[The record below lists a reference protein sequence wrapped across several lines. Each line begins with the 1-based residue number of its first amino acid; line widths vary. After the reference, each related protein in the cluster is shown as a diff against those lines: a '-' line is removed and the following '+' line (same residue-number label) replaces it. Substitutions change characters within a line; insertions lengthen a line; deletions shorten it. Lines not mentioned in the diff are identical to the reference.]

1 MDTNIPDIIF
11 IFVLAVFVGFEVISK
26 VPSMLHTPLMSGTNA
41 IHGIIFFGGILV
53 LADAATPLTRR
64 PGICRGGFR
73 FRQCLRRFH
82 GHGPDAANVQEKEK
96 MSSTIA
102 YIIIGVSVL
111 FIIGIKLLASPKTAR
126 IGNLIAAAGMLI
138 ALLSLHKPA
147 GEYVWSQGWTFNY
160 TLIAIGTVIGLI
172 IGAIGAYSVKMT
184 AMPQMVALFN
194 GLGGGAAALV
204 ASLEFMRGAHSFEG
218 ITAFIAGAMLFATL
232 IGSLSFSGSI
242 IAYLKLEGKFEK
254 PHTFPGQNFL
264 NGLILLVILG
274 LCGWLTFNASGGNAV
289 TAFIVMFSLA
299 LFFGI
304 AMVLPIGGADMPVVI
319 SLLNSFTGLAVAA
332 DGFAINNLAM
342 VVAGTLVGSSGTLL
356 TLLMCKAMNRPVTN
370 VLFGAF
376 GSSGGAAAAAGGV
389 AGTVKAIQADEVAL
403 LLTYAQ
409 RVVIVP
415 GYGMAVAQAQHQVR
429 ELSDELGNRGVEVQF
444 AIHPVAGRMPGHMNV
459 LLAEANVPY
468 DQLIEMEQINPSMD
482 RVDVC
487 LVIGAND
494 VVNPAAR
501 EEKTSPIYGMP
512 IIEADRCKMT
522 IVMKRSMA
530 AGFAGIENHLFYKDN
545 TRMLF
550 GDAKASLNALV
561 AAVKAS

>member
-1 MDTNIPDIIF
+1 
-11 IFVLAVFVGFEVISK
+11 
-26 VPSMLHTPLMSGTNA
+26 
-41 IHGIIFFGGILV
+41 
-53 LADAATPLTRR
+53 
-64 PGICRGGFR
+64 
-73 FRQCLRRFH
+73 
-82 GHGPDAANVQEKEK
+82 

-102 YIIIGVSVL
+102 LILIGVAVL
-111 FIIGIKLLASPKTAR
+111 FILGIKFLSSPKTAR
-126 IGNLIAAAGMLI
+126 VGNLVAAAGMLVGLI
-138 ALLSLHKPA
+138 ILCKPTGENIWLH
-147 GEYVWSQGWTFNY
+147 GSNY
-160 TLIAIGTVIGLI
+160 LLIAIGILVGLVIGAL
-172 IGAIGAYSVKMT
+172 GAYSVKMT
-184 AMPQMVALFN
+184 AMPQMVAAFN

-204 ASLEFMRGAHSFEG
+204 AGLEFLRHAQNLEDVALAV
-218 ITAFIAGAMLFATL
+218 TVPMLFATL
-232 IGSLSFSGSI
+232 IGSLSLSGSA

-264 NGLILLVILG
+264 NGLILIIILG
-274 LCGWLTFNASGGNAV
+274 LGGWLTFNATGGHAV
-289 TAFIVMFSLA
+289 HAFVAMFLLA
-299 LFFGI
+299 LFFGV
-304 AMVLPIGGADMPVVI
+304 AMVMPIGGADMPVVI

-332 DGFAINNLAM
+332 DGFAINNTAM
-342 VVAGTLVGSSGTLL
+342 IVAGTLVGSSGTLL

-376 GSSGGAAAAAGGV
+376 GSAGGSKAAAGGV

-403 LLTYAQ
+403 LLAYAQ
-409 RVVIVP
+409 RVVVVP

-429 ELSDELGNRGVEVQF
+429 ELTDDLGKRGVEVQF

-468 DQLIEMEQINPSMD
+468 DQLCEMEAINPTMD

-512 IIEADRCKMT
+512 IIEADHAKMV

-550 GDAKASLNALV
+550 GDAKASLQALITQLK
-561 AAVKAS
+561 AV

>member
-1 MDTNIPDIIF
+1 
-11 IFVLAVFVGFEVISK
+11 
-26 VPSMLHTPLMSGTNA
+26 
-41 IHGIIFFGGILV
+41 
-53 LADAATPLTRR
+53 
-64 PGICRGGFR
+64 
-73 FRQCLRRFH
+73 
-82 GHGPDAANVQEKEK
+82 

-102 YIIIGVSVL
+102 LIIIGVSVL
-111 FIIGIKLLASPKTAR
+111 FIIGIKFLSSPKTAR
-126 IGNLIAAAGMLI
+126 QGNLIAAAGMLI
-138 ALLSLHKPA
+138 ALVALHKP
-147 GEYVWSQGWTFNY
+147 GGDYVWSQGWTFNY
-160 TLIAIGTVIGLI
+160 TLIVIGTLIGLV

-184 AMPQMVALFN
+184 AMPQMVAMFN
-194 GLGGGAAALV
+194 GAGGGAAALV
-204 ASLEFMRGAHSFEG
+204 ASLEFMRGGHSAAG
-218 ITAFIAGAMLFATL
+218 MTAFIAGSMLFATL

-242 IAYLKLEGKFEK
+242 IAYLKLEGKCEK
-254 PHTFPGQNFL
+254 PMTFPGQNIL

-274 LCGWLTFNASGGNAV
+274 LCALLTAAPAGGNAT

-299 LFFGI
+299 LFFGV
-304 AMVLPIGGADMPVVI
+304 AMVMPIGGADMPVVI

-376 GSSGGAAAAAGGV
+376 GSSTAGKAGAGDLAGK
-389 AGTVKAIQADEVAL
+389 TVKPIQPDEVAL
-403 LLTYAQ
+403 LLAYAQ
-409 RVVIVP
+409 EVVIVP
-415 GYGMAVAQAQHQVR
+415 GYGMAVAQAQHSVR
-429 ELSDELGNRGVEVQF
+429 ELSDELGKRGVNVRF

-468 DQLIEMEQINPSMD
+468 DQLCEMEAINPSMD

-501 EEKTSPIYGMP
+501 EDKSSPIYGMP
-512 IIEADRCKMT
+512 IIDADHART
-522 IVMKRSMA
+522 VIVMKRSMA
-530 AGFAGIENHLFYKDN
+530 AGFAGIENLLFYKDN

-561 AAVKAS
+561 AQVKAA

>member
-1 MDTNIPDIIF
+1 
-11 IFVLAVFVGFEVISK
+11 
-26 VPSMLHTPLMSGTNA
+26 
-41 IHGIIFFGGILV
+41 
-53 LADAATPLTRR
+53 
-64 PGICRGGFR
+64 
-73 FRQCLRRFH
+73 
-82 GHGPDAANVQEKEK
+82 

-102 YIIIGVSVL
+102 LILIGVAVL
-111 FIIGIKLLASPKTAR
+111 FILGIKFLASPKTAR
-126 IGNLIAAAGMLI
+126 QGNLVAAAGM
-138 ALLSLHKPA
+138 A
-147 GEYVWSQGWTFNY
+147 V
-160 TLIAIGTVIGLI
+160 GLI
-172 IGAIGAYSVKMT
+172 ILCNREGANIWTHGNNYVLIVIGIVVGLVIGAFGAYSVKMT

-204 ASLEFMRGAHSFEG
+204 ASLEFLKDAQP
-218 ITAFIAGAMLFATL
+218 AAQIAGVAIPALHDPSAAITIPMLFDTL

-254 PHTFPGQNFL
+254 PMTFPGQNYL
-264 NGLILLVILG
+264 NGLIGLVILG
-274 LCGWLTFNASGGNAV
+274 LCGWLTFNATGHNAV
-289 TAFIVMFSLA
+289 VAFIVMFCLA

-304 AMVLPIGGADMPVVI
+304 AMVMPIGGADMPVVI

-332 DGFAINNLAM
+332 DGFAINNTAM
-342 VVAGTLVGSSGTLL
+342 IVAGTLVGSSGTLL

-376 GSSGGAAAAAGGV
+376 GSSGSSAAAAGGV
-389 AGTVKAIQADEVAL
+389 AGTVKPIQADEVAL
-403 LLTYAQ
+403 LLAYAQ
-409 RVVIVP
+409 RVVVVP
-415 GYGMAVAQAQHQVR
+415 GYGMAVAQAQHSVR
-429 ELSDELGNRGVEVQF
+429 ELTEELGKRGVEVQF

-501 EEKTSPIYGMP
+501 EDKSSPIYGMP
-512 IIEADRCKMT
+512 IIDADRCKTT

>member
-1 MDTNIPDIIF
+1 
-11 IFVLAVFVGFEVISK
+11 
-26 VPSMLHTPLMSGTNA
+26 
-41 IHGIIFFGGILV
+41 
-53 LADAATPLTRR
+53 
-64 PGICRGGFR
+64 
-73 FRQCLRRFH
+73 
-82 GHGPDAANVQEKEK
+82 
-96 MSSTIA
+96 MSSSIA
-102 YIIIGVSVL
+102 LTYIAAAVL
-111 FIIGIKLLASPKTAR
+111 FILGIKFLSSPKTAR
-126 IGNLIAAAGMLI
+126 YGNLLAAFGMLI
-138 ALLSLHKPA
+138 ALVATIPLLGTGEASLLKHGWNLS
-147 GEYVWSQGWTFNY
+147 Y
-160 TLIAIGTVIGLI
+160 TLMVVGIVIGLI

-184 AMPQMVALFN
+184 AMPQMVAAFN
-194 GLGGGAAALV
+194 GLGGGSAALV
-204 ASLEFMRGAHSFEG
+204 ASLEFLRRANSPEG
-218 ITAFIAGAMLFATL
+218 ITTFFAITMLFATL

-242 IAYLKLEGKFEK
+242 IAFLKLQGHLEK

-274 LCGWLTFNASGGNAV
+274 LCGFLTVESSNNHA
-289 TAFIVMFSLA
+289 TQAFVAMFVLA
-299 LFFGI
+299 LVFGV
-304 AMVLPIGGADMPVVI
+304 AMVMPIGGADMPVVI

-332 DGFAINNLAM
+332 DGFTIDNISM
-342 VVAGTLVGSSGTLL
+342 IVAGTLVGSSGTLL

-376 GSSGGAAAAAGGV
+376 GSSGGSQAAAGGV
-389 AGTVKAIQADEVAL
+389 AGTVKPIQADEAAL
-403 LLTYAQ
+403 LLSYAQ

-429 ELSDELGNRGVEVQF
+429 ELSDELGKRGVEVQF

-468 DQLIEMEQINPSMD
+468 DQLCEMEAINPTMD

-501 EEKTSPIYGMP
+501 EEKSSPIYGMP
-512 IIEADRCKMT
+512 IIEADHAKT
-522 IVMKRSMA
+522 VIVMKRSMA
-530 AGFAGIENHLFYKDN
+530 AGFAGIENLLFYKDN

>member
-1 MDTNIPDIIF
+1 
-11 IFVLAVFVGFEVISK
+11 
-26 VPSMLHTPLMSGTNA
+26 
-41 IHGIIFFGGILV
+41 
-53 LADAATPLTRR
+53 
-64 PGICRGGFR
+64 
-73 FRQCLRRFH
+73 
-82 GHGPDAANVQEKEK
+82 

-102 YIIIGVSVL
+102 LIIIGVSVL
-111 FIIGIKLLASPKTAR
+111 FILGIKFLSSPKTAR
-126 IGNLIAAAGMLI
+126 HGNLVAAAGMII
-138 ALLSLHKPA
+138 ALLILHKTN
-147 GEYVWSQGWTFNY
+147 GEYVWSQGWSFNY
-160 TLIAIGTVIGLI
+160 TLIAIGTIIGLI

-184 AMPQMVALFN
+184 AMPQMVAMFN

-204 ASLEFMRGAHSFEG
+204 ASLEFMRGSHSLEG
-218 ITAFIAGAMLFATL
+218 ISAFIAGSMLFATL

-264 NGLILLVILG
+264 NGLILLVILV
-274 LCGWLTFNASGGNAV
+274 LCGWLTIHASGDHATNF
-289 TAFIVMFSLA
+289 FILMFCLA
-299 LFFGI
+299 LFFGV

-376 GSSGGAAAAAGGV
+376 GSGGGSQAGPAGV
-389 AGTVKAIQADEVAL
+389 TGTVKPIQADEVAL

-415 GYGMAVAQAQHQVR
+415 GYGMAVAQAQHAVR
-429 ELSDELGNRGVEVQF
+429 ELSDELGKRGIEVQF

-468 DQLIEMEQINPSMD
+468 DQLIEMEQINPTMD

-501 EEKTSPIYGMP
+501 EEKSSPIYGMP
-512 IIEADRCKMT
+512 IIDADHAKT
-522 IVMKRSMA
+522 VIVMKRSMA
-530 AGFAGIENHLFYKDN
+530 AGFAGIENLLFYKDN

>member
-1 MDTNIPDIIF
+1 MN
-11 IFVLAVFVGFEVISK
+11 
-26 VPSMLHTPLMSGTNA
+26 
-41 IHGIIFFGGILV
+41 
-53 LADAATPLTRR
+53 
-64 PGICRGGFR
+64 
-73 FRQCLRRFH
+73 
-82 GHGPDAANVQEKEK
+82 
-96 MSSTIA
+96 STIA

-138 ALLSLHKPA
+138 ALVSLHKPT
-147 GEYVWSQGWTFNY
+147 GGYVWSQGWTFNY
-160 TLIAIGTVIGLI
+160 TLIAIGTVIGLA

-184 AMPQMVALFN
+184 AMPQMVAMFN

-204 ASLEFMRGAHSFEG
+204 ASLEFERVAHSNAG
-218 ITAFIAGAMLFATL
+218 ITAFGAGSMLFATL

-254 PHTFPGQNFL
+254 PMTFPGQNIL
-264 NGLILLVILG
+264 NGLILLVIFG
-274 LCGWLTFNASGGNAV
+274 LCGFLTFNASGGNAA
-289 TAFIVMFSLA
+289 TAFIVMFCLA
-299 LFFGI
+299 LFFGV
-304 AMVLPIGGADMPVVI
+304 AMVMPIGGADMPVVI

-332 DGFAINNLAM
+332 DGFAIDNLAM

-376 GSSGGAAAAAGGV
+376 GSGGGGGAAAAGV
-389 AGTVKAIQADEVAL
+389 VGTVKPIQADEVAL
-403 LLTYAQ
+403 LLAYAQ
-409 RVVIVP
+409 RVVVVP
-415 GYGMAVAQAQHQVR
+415 GYGMAVAQAQHSVR
-429 ELSDELGNRGVEVQF
+429 ELTEELGKRGVEVQF

-501 EEKTSPIYGMP
+501 EDKSSPIYGMP
-512 IIEADRCKMT
+512 IIDADHCKT
-522 IVMKRSMA
+522 CIVMKRSMA

>member
-1 MDTNIPDIIF
+1 
-11 IFVLAVFVGFEVISK
+11 
-26 VPSMLHTPLMSGTNA
+26 
-41 IHGIIFFGGILV
+41 
-53 LADAATPLTRR
+53 
-64 PGICRGGFR
+64 
-73 FRQCLRRFH
+73 
-82 GHGPDAANVQEKEK
+82 

-102 YIIIGVSVL
+102 LIIIGVSVL
-111 FIIGIKLLASPKTAR
+111 FILGIKFLSSPKTAR
-126 IGNLIAAAGMLI
+126 TGNLVAAAGMLV
-138 ALLSLHKPA
+138 ALLVLHKPN
-147 GEYVWSQGWTFNY
+147 GDYVWSQGWTFNY
-160 TLIAIGTVIGLI
+160 TLIVIGTLIGLI
-172 IGAIGAYSVKMT
+172 IGAFGAYSVKMT
-184 AMPQMVALFN
+184 AMPQMVAMFN

-204 ASLEFMRGAHSFEG
+204 ASLEFIKGAHRTEIAG
-218 ITAFIAGAMLFATL
+218 ITIPALHETSAFIAGSMLFATL
-232 IGSLSFSGSI
+232 IGSLSFSGSA

-254 PHTFPGQNFL
+254 PMTFPGQNIL

-274 LCGWLTFNASGGNAV
+274 LCGFLTFNASGGNA
-289 TAFIVMFSLA
+289 TAAFVVMFCLA
-299 LFFGI
+299 LFFGV
-304 AMVLPIGGADMPVVI
+304 AMVMPIGGADMPVVI

-376 GSSGGAAAAAGGV
+376 GSSGGGAAAAGGV
-389 AGTVKAIQADEVAL
+389 AGTVKPIQADEVAL
-403 LLTYAQ
+403 LLAYAQ

-415 GYGMAVAQAQHQVR
+415 GYGMAVAQAQHSVR
-429 ELSDELGNRGVEVQF
+429 ELTEELGKRGVEVQF

-501 EEKTSPIYGMP
+501 EDKSSPIYGMP
-512 IIEADRCKMT
+512 IIEADRCKTT

-561 AAVKAS
+561 AQVKAS

>member
-1 MDTNIPDIIF
+1 
-11 IFVLAVFVGFEVISK
+11 
-26 VPSMLHTPLMSGTNA
+26 
-41 IHGIIFFGGILV
+41 
-53 LADAATPLTRR
+53 
-64 PGICRGGFR
+64 
-73 FRQCLRRFH
+73 
-82 GHGPDAANVQEKEK
+82 

-102 YIIIGVSVL
+102 LIFIGVAVL
-111 FIIGIKLLASPKTAR
+111 FIIGIKFLGSPKTAR
-126 IGNLIAAAGMLI
+126 TGNLVAAAGMLVGLL
-138 ALLSLHKPA
+138 ALHDGFGRS
-147 GEYVWSQGWTFNY
+147 VWAHTLPFNY
-160 TLIAIGTVIGLI
+160 LLIVVGILIGLVIG
-172 IGAIGAYSVKMT
+172 AVGAYSVKMT

-204 ASLEFMRGAHSFEG
+204 GSQEFLRGARG
-218 ITAFIAGAMLFATL
+218 LDVITAFIAGAMLFATL
-232 IGSLSFSGSI
+232 IGSLSFAGSI
-242 IAYLKLEGKFEK
+242 IAYLKLQGKFDK
-254 PHTFPGQNFL
+254 PVTFPGQNVL
-264 NGLILLVILG
+264 NGLVLLVILG
-274 LCGWLTFNASGGNAV
+274 LCGWLTFHVAGGNAV
-289 TAFIVMFSLA
+289 TAFVVMFLLA
-299 LFFGI
+299 LFFGV
-304 AMVLPIGGADMPVVI
+304 AMVMPIGGADMPVVI

-376 GSSGGAAAAAGGV
+376 GSSGGSKAAAGGV
-389 AGTVKAIQADEVAL
+389 AGSVKPIQADEAAL
-403 LLTYAQ
+403 LLSYAQ
-409 RVVIVP
+409 RVVVVP

-429 ELSDELGNRGVEVQF
+429 ELSEELGKRGVEVQF

-468 DQLIEMEQINPSMD
+468 DQLIEMEQINPTMD

-501 EEKTSPIYGMP
+501 EEKSSPIYGMP
-512 IIEADRCKMT
+512 IIEADRCKTT
-522 IVMKRSMA
+522 IVLKRSMA

-561 AAVKAS
+561 AAVKAG

>member
-1 MDTNIPDIIF
+1 
-11 IFVLAVFVGFEVISK
+11 
-26 VPSMLHTPLMSGTNA
+26 MSPA
-41 IHGIIFFGGILV
+41 
-53 LADAATPLTRR
+53 
-64 PGICRGGFR
+64 
-73 FRQCLRRFH
+73 
-82 GHGPDAANVQEKEK
+82 
-96 MSSTIA
+96 IA
-102 YIIIGVSVL
+102 YIIIAVSVL

-126 IGNLIAAAGMLI
+126 LGNLVAAAGMFI
-138 ALLSLHKPA
+138 AFLSLHKPT
-147 GEYVWSQGWTFNY
+147 GEHIWSQGWTFNY

-204 ASLEFMRGAHSFEG
+204 ASLEFQHDTHRSEG
-218 ITAFIAGAMLFATL
+218 LTAFIAGSMLFATL

-254 PHTFPGQNFL
+254 PMTFPGQNIL

-274 LCGWLTFNASGGNAV
+274 LCGWLTFNASGGNA
-289 TAFIVMFSLA
+289 TMAFIVMFCLA

-304 AMVLPIGGADMPVVI
+304 AMVMPIGGADMPVVI

-332 DGFAINNLAM
+332 DGFAIHNLAM

-376 GSSGGAAAAAGGV
+376 GSSGGTAAAAGGV
-389 AGTVKAIQADEVAL
+389 AGTVKPIQADEVAL
-403 LLTYAQ
+403 LLAYAQ
-409 RVVIVP
+409 RVVVVP
-415 GYGMAVAQAQHQVR
+415 GYGMAVAQAQHSVR
-429 ELSDELGNRGVEVQF
+429 ELTDELGKRGVEVQF

-468 DQLIEMEQINPSMD
+468 DQLIEMEAINPSMD

-501 EEKTSPIYGMP
+501 EDKSSPIYGMP
-512 IIEADRCKMT
+512 IIEADRCKT
-522 IVMKRSMA
+522 VIVMKRSMA

-550 GDAKASLNALV
+550 GDAKTSLNALV

>member
-1 MDTNIPDIIF
+1 
-11 IFVLAVFVGFEVISK
+11 
-26 VPSMLHTPLMSGTNA
+26 
-41 IHGIIFFGGILV
+41 
-53 LADAATPLTRR
+53 
-64 PGICRGGFR
+64 
-73 FRQCLRRFH
+73 
-82 GHGPDAANVQEKEK
+82 
-96 MSSTIA
+96 MSSSIA
-102 YIIIGVSVL
+102 LTYIAAAVL
-111 FIIGIKLLASPKTAR
+111 FILGIKFLSSPKTAR
-126 IGNLIAAAGMLI
+126 YGNLLAAFGMLI
-138 ALLSLHKPA
+138 ALVATIPLLGTGETSLLKH
-147 GEYVWSQGWTFNY
+147 GWNLNY
-160 TLIAIGTVIGLI
+160 TLMAVGIVIGLI

-184 AMPQMVALFN
+184 AMPQMVAAFN
-194 GLGGGAAALV
+194 GLGGGSAALV
-204 ASLEFMRGAHSFEG
+204 ASLEFLRRANSPEG
-218 ITAFIAGAMLFATL
+218 ITTFFAITMLFATL

-242 IAYLKLEGKFEK
+242 IAFLKLQGHLEK

-274 LCGWLTFNASGGNAV
+274 LCGFLTVESSNNHA
-289 TAFIVMFSLA
+289 TQAFVAMFVLA
-299 LFFGI
+299 LVFGV
-304 AMVLPIGGADMPVVI
+304 AMVMPIGGADMPVVI

-332 DGFAINNLAM
+332 DGFTINNISM
-342 VVAGTLVGSSGTLL
+342 IVAGTLVGSSGTLL

-376 GSSGGAAAAAGGV
+376 GSGGGSKAAAGGV
-389 AGTVKAIQADEVAL
+389 AGTVKPIQADEAAL
-403 LLTYAQ
+403 LLSYAQ

-415 GYGMAVAQAQHQVR
+415 GYGMAVAQAQHSVR
-429 ELSDELGNRGVEVQF
+429 ELSDELGKRGVEVQF

-468 DQLIEMEQINPSMD
+468 DQLCEMEAINPTMD

-501 EEKTSPIYGMP
+501 EEKSSPIYGMP
-512 IIEADRCKMT
+512 IIEADHAKT
-522 IVMKRSMA
+522 VIVMKRSMA
-530 AGFAGIENHLFYKDN
+530 AGFAGIENLLFYKDN

>member
-1 MDTNIPDIIF
+1 
-11 IFVLAVFVGFEVISK
+11 
-26 VPSMLHTPLMSGTNA
+26 
-41 IHGIIFFGGILV
+41 
-53 LADAATPLTRR
+53 
-64 PGICRGGFR
+64 
-73 FRQCLRRFH
+73 
-82 GHGPDAANVQEKEK
+82 

-102 YIIIGVSVL
+102 LILIGVSVL
-111 FIIGIKLLASPKTAR
+111 FILGIKFLSSPKTAR
-126 IGNLIAAAGMLI
+126 RGNLVAAAGMLVGFVI
-138 ALLSLHKPA
+138 LSKPDGA
-147 GEYVWSQGWTFNY
+147 NIWTQGWTFNY
-160 TLIAIGTVIGLI
+160 TLIVIGII
-172 IGAIGAYSVKMT
+172 IGLVIGALGAYSVKMT

-204 ASLEFMRGAHSFEG
+204 ASLEFIKGANPPEIAG
-218 ITAFIAGAMLFATL
+218 ITLANHPTAAITIPMLFATL

-254 PHTFPGQNFL
+254 PMTFPGQNYL

-274 LCGWLTFNASGGNAV
+274 LCGWLTFNATGGNAV
-289 TAFIVMFSLA
+289 TAFIAMFALT

-304 AMVLPIGGADMPVVI
+304 AMVMPIGGADMPVVI

-332 DGFAINNLAM
+332 DGFAIHNNAM
-342 VVAGTLVGSSGTLL
+342 IVAGTLVGSSGTLL

-376 GSSGGAAAAAGGV
+376 GSSGGGAAAASGI
-389 AGTVKAIQADEVAL
+389 AGTVKPIQADEVAL
-403 LLTYAQ
+403 LLAYAQ

-415 GYGMAVAQAQHQVR
+415 GYGMAVAQAQHSVR
-429 ELSDELGNRGVEVQF
+429 ELSDELGKRGVEVQF

-468 DQLIEMEQINPSMD
+468 DQLIEMEAINPSMD

-512 IIEADRCKMT
+512 IIEADRCKSV

-561 AAVKAS
+561 AAVKAN

>member
-1 MDTNIPDIIF
+1 
-11 IFVLAVFVGFEVISK
+11 
-26 VPSMLHTPLMSGTNA
+26 
-41 IHGIIFFGGILV
+41 
-53 LADAATPLTRR
+53 
-64 PGICRGGFR
+64 
-73 FRQCLRRFH
+73 
-82 GHGPDAANVQEKEK
+82 
-96 MSSTIA
+96 MSSTLALIF
-102 YIIIGVSVL
+102 IGVAVL
-111 FIIGIKLLASPKTAR
+111 FILGIRLLSSPKTAR
-126 IGNLIAAAGMLI
+126 LGNLLAAAGMLVAFFATI
-138 ALLSLHKPA
+138 PVMQLHT
-147 GEYVWSQGWTFNY
+147 WNLNC
-160 TLIAIGTVIGLI
+160 TLIAIGILIGLVIG
-172 IGAIGAYSVKMT
+172 AVGAYSVKMT

-204 ASLEFMRGAHSFEG
+204 ASLEFLRGAHGTEDVTAA
-218 ITAFIAGAMLFATL
+218 ITIPMLFATL

-254 PHTFPGQNFL
+254 PVTFPGQNFL
-264 NGLILLVILG
+264 NGLILVVILG
-274 LCGWLTFNASGGNAV
+274 LCGWLTFNATDGNAV
-289 TAFIVMFSLA
+289 TAFVVMFLLA

-304 AMVLPIGGADMPVVI
+304 AMVMPIGGADMPVVI

-342 VVAGTLVGSSGTLL
+342 IVAGTLVGSSGTLL

-376 GSSGGAAAAAGGV
+376 GSGGGGGKGGAGDAAGK
-389 AGTVKAIQADEVAL
+389 TVKPIQADEAAL
-403 LLTYAQ
+403 LLAYAQ
-409 RVVIVP
+409 RVVVVP

-429 ELSDELGNRGVEVQF
+429 ELSEELGKRGVEVQF

-468 DQLIEMEQINPSMD
+468 DQLCEMEAINPTMD

-512 IIEADRCKMT
+512 IIDADRCKT
-522 IVMKRSMA
+522 VIVMKRSMA

-550 GDAKASLNALV
+550 GDAKASLQTLITQL
-561 AAVKAS
+561 KAS

>member
-1 MDTNIPDIIF
+1 
-11 IFVLAVFVGFEVISK
+11 
-26 VPSMLHTPLMSGTNA
+26 
-41 IHGIIFFGGILV
+41 
-53 LADAATPLTRR
+53 
-64 PGICRGGFR
+64 
-73 FRQCLRRFH
+73 
-82 GHGPDAANVQEKEK
+82 

-102 YIIIGVSVL
+102 LILIGVAVL
-111 FIIGIKLLASPKTAR
+111 FILGIKFLSSPKTAR
-126 IGNLIAAAGMLI
+126 QGNLVAAAGMAVGLI
-138 ALLSLHKPA
+138 ILCKPDGA
-147 GEYVWSQGWTFNY
+147 NIWTHGNNY
-160 TLIAIGTVIGLI
+160 TLIVIATIIGLI

-184 AMPQMVALFN
+184 AMPQMAALFN

-204 ASLEFMRGAHSFEG
+204 ASLEFLKDAQP
-218 ITAFIAGAMLFATL
+218 AQIAGIELPALRDPSAAITIPMLFATL

-254 PHTFPGQNFL
+254 PMTFPGQNIL
-264 NGLILLVILG
+264 NGLIGLVIIG
-274 LCGWLTFNASGGNAV
+274 LCGWLTFNATGHNAV
-289 TAFIVMFSLA
+289 IAFIVMFSLA

-304 AMVLPIGGADMPVVI
+304 AMVMPIGGADMPVVI

-332 DGFAINNLAM
+332 DGFAINNTAM
-342 VVAGTLVGSSGTLL
+342 IVAGTLVGSSGTLL

-376 GSSGGAAAAAGGV
+376 GSSGSAAAAAGGP
-389 AGTVKAIQADEVAL
+389 AGTVKPIQADEVAL
-403 LLTYAQ
+403 LLAYAQ
-409 RVVIVP
+409 RVVVVP
-415 GYGMAVAQAQHQVR
+415 GYGMAVAQAQHSVR
-429 ELSDELGNRGVEVQF
+429 ELTEELGKRGVEVQF

-501 EEKTSPIYGMP
+501 EDKSSPIYGMP

-522 IVMKRSMA
+522 VVMKRSMA

>member
-1 MDTNIPDIIF
+1 
-11 IFVLAVFVGFEVISK
+11 
-26 VPSMLHTPLMSGTNA
+26 
-41 IHGIIFFGGILV
+41 
-53 LADAATPLTRR
+53 
-64 PGICRGGFR
+64 
-73 FRQCLRRFH
+73 
-82 GHGPDAANVQEKEK
+82 
-96 MSSTIA
+96 MSSIIA
-102 YIIIGVSVL
+102 LILIGVAVL
-111 FIIGIKLLASPKTAR
+111 FILGIKFLSSPKTAR
-126 IGNLIAAAGMLI
+126 TGNLIAAAGM
-138 ALLSLHKPA
+138 A
-147 GEYVWSQGWTFNY
+147 V
-160 TLIAIGTVIGLI
+160 GLI
-172 IGAIGAYSVKMT
+172 ILCQPNGENVWTHANNYLLIIVGIVVGLVIGALGAYSVKMT

-204 ASLEFMRGAHSFEG
+204 ASLEFIKGAQPVHIAEVELPVMHGTSAS
-218 ITAFIAGAMLFATL
+218 ITIPMLFATL

-264 NGLILLVILG
+264 NGLILLVIVG
-274 LCGWLTFNASGGNAV
+274 LCGWLTFNATGHNAV

-304 AMVLPIGGADMPVVI
+304 AMVMPIGGADMPVVI

-332 DGFAINNLAM
+332 DGFAINNTAM
-342 VVAGTLVGSSGTLL
+342 IVAGTLVGSSGTLL

-376 GSSGGAAAAAGGV
+376 GSVGGSKAAAGGI
-389 AGTVKAIQADEVAL
+389 AGTVKPIQTDEAAL
-403 LLTYAQ
+403 LLAYAQ
-409 RVVIVP
+409 RVVVVP

-429 ELSDELGNRGVEVQF
+429 ELSDELGKRGIEVQF

-501 EEKTSPIYGMP
+501 EEKASPIYGMP

-530 AGFAGIENHLFYKDN
+530 AGFAGIENLLFYKDN

>member
-1 MDTNIPDIIF
+1 
-11 IFVLAVFVGFEVISK
+11 
-26 VPSMLHTPLMSGTNA
+26 
-41 IHGIIFFGGILV
+41 
-53 LADAATPLTRR
+53 
-64 PGICRGGFR
+64 
-73 FRQCLRRFH
+73 
-82 GHGPDAANVQEKEK
+82 

-102 YIIIGVSVL
+102 YLIIGISVL
-111 FIIGIKLLASPKTAR
+111 FILGIKLLASPKTAR
-126 IGNLIAAAGMLI
+126 LGNLVAAAGMLI
-138 ALLSLHKPA
+138 ALISLHQPN
-147 GEYVWSQGWTFNY
+147 GDYVWSQGWTFNY
-160 TLIAIGTVIGLI
+160 TLIVIGTLIGLV

-204 ASLEFMRGAHSFEG
+204 ASLEF
-218 ITAFIAGAMLFATL
+218 ITIKSDAGLTAVIAVPMLFATL
-232 IGSLSFSGSI
+232 IGSLSFSGSV

-254 PHTFPGQNFL
+254 PMTFPGQNLF

-274 LCGWLTFNASGGNAV
+274 LAIFLGGHVN
-289 TAFIVMFSLA
+289 TPAFIGLFVLA
-299 LFFGI
+299 LFFGV
-304 AMVLPIGGADMPVVI
+304 AMVMPIGGADMPVVI

-332 DGFAINNLAM
+332 DGFAIHNNAM
-342 VVAGTLVGSSGTLL
+342 IVAGTLVGSSGTLL
-356 TLLMCKAMNRPVTN
+356 TLLMCHAMNRPVSN

-376 GSSGGAAAAAGGV
+376 GSGGAAAGGAAGDL
-389 AGTVKAIQADEVAL
+389 AGKTVKPIQADEVAVL
-403 LLTYAQ
+403 LAYAQ
-409 RVVIVP
+409 QVVIVP

-429 ELSDELGNRGVEVQF
+429 ELSDELGKRGVEVRF

-468 DQLIEMEQINPSMD
+468 DQLCEMEAINPTMD

-501 EEKTSPIYGMP
+501 EDKSSPIYGMP
-512 IIEADRCKMT
+512 IIDADHAKT
-522 IVMKRSMA
+522 VIVMKRSMA
-530 AGFAGIENHLFYKDN
+530 AGFAGIENLLFYKDN

-561 AAVKAS
+561 AQVKAS

>member
-1 MDTNIPDIIF
+1 
-11 IFVLAVFVGFEVISK
+11 
-26 VPSMLHTPLMSGTNA
+26 
-41 IHGIIFFGGILV
+41 
-53 LADAATPLTRR
+53 
-64 PGICRGGFR
+64 
-73 FRQCLRRFH
+73 
-82 GHGPDAANVQEKEK
+82 

-102 YIIIGVSVL
+102 LILIGVAVL
-111 FIIGIKLLASPKTAR
+111 FILGIKFLSSPKTAR
-126 IGNLIAAAGMLI
+126 QGNLVAAAGM
-138 ALLSLHKPA
+138 A
-147 GEYVWSQGWTFNY
+147 V
-160 TLIAIGTVIGLI
+160 GLI
-172 IGAIGAYSVKMT
+172 ILCKPDGENIWAHGHNYVLIVIGIVVGLVIGAFGAYSVKMT

-204 ASLEFMRGAHSFEG
+204 ASLEFLKGAKPV
-218 ITAFIAGAMLFATL
+218 AAVAGVEIPALHEPTMAVTIPMLFATL

-254 PHTFPGQNFL
+254 PMTFPGQNIL
-264 NGLILLVILG
+264 NGLIGVVILG
-274 LCGWLTFNASGGNAV
+274 LCGWLTFNATGGSAI

-304 AMVLPIGGADMPVVI
+304 AMVMPIGGADMPVVI

-332 DGFAINNLAM
+332 DGFAINNTAM
-342 VVAGTLVGSSGTLL
+342 IVAGTLVGSSGTLL

-376 GSSGGAAAAAGGV
+376 GSSGGGAAAAGGV
-389 AGTVKAIQADEVAL
+389 AGTVKPMQADEAAL
-403 LLTYAQ
+403 LLAYAQ

-415 GYGMAVAQAQHQVR
+415 GYGMAVAQAQHSVR
-429 ELSDELGNRGVEVQF
+429 ELTEELGKRGIEVQF

-501 EEKTSPIYGMP
+501 EDKSSPIYGMP

>member
-1 MDTNIPDIIF
+1 
-11 IFVLAVFVGFEVISK
+11 
-26 VPSMLHTPLMSGTNA
+26 
-41 IHGIIFFGGILV
+41 
-53 LADAATPLTRR
+53 
-64 PGICRGGFR
+64 
-73 FRQCLRRFH
+73 
-82 GHGPDAANVQEKEK
+82 

-102 YIIIGVSVL
+102 LIFIGVAVL
-111 FIIGIKLLASPKTAR
+111 FIIGIKFLSSPKTAR
-126 IGNLIAAAGMLI
+126 TGNLIAAAGMLI
-138 ALLSLHKPA
+138 ALFALHKTD
-147 GEYVWSQGWTFNY
+147 GNSVWTQGWTFNY
-160 TLIAIGTVIGLI
+160 TLIAIGTVVGLI
-172 IGAIGAYSVKMT
+172 IGAAGAYSVKMT

-204 ASLEFMRGAHSFEG
+204 AGLEFLKRAHGNEINLSFGNTVSLHLSVAESNS
-218 ITAFIAGAMLFATL
+218 AFIAGSMLFATL
-232 IGSLSFSGSI
+232 IGSLSFSGSA
-242 IAYLKLEGKFEK
+242 IALLKLQGKFEK
-254 PHTFPGQNFL
+254 PHTFPGQNIL
-264 NGLILLVILG
+264 NGLILLVILA
-274 LCGWLTFNASGGNAV
+274 LCGWLTFNATGGNAV
-289 TAFIVMFSLA
+289 TAFTVMFVLA

-376 GSSGGAAAAAGGV
+376 GSSGGSAATAGGV
-389 AGTVKAIQADEVAL
+389 AGTVKPIQADEVAL
-403 LLTYAQ
+403 LLAYAQ

-415 GYGMAVAQAQHQVR
+415 GYGMAVAQAQHSVR
-429 ELSDELGNRGVEVQF
+429 ELSDELGKRGIEVQF

-501 EEKTSPIYGMP
+501 DEKSSPIYGMP
-512 IIEADRCKMT
+512 IIEADRCKTT

-561 AAVKAS
+561 AQVKAN

>member
-1 MDTNIPDIIF
+1 
-11 IFVLAVFVGFEVISK
+11 
-26 VPSMLHTPLMSGTNA
+26 
-41 IHGIIFFGGILV
+41 
-53 LADAATPLTRR
+53 
-64 PGICRGGFR
+64 
-73 FRQCLRRFH
+73 
-82 GHGPDAANVQEKEK
+82 
-96 MSSTIA
+96 MSSTVSLIF
-102 YIIIGVSVL
+102 IGVAAL
-111 FIIGIKLLASPKTAR
+111 FIIGIKFLSSPKTAR
-126 IGNLIAAAGMLI
+126 IGNLVAAAGMFM
-138 ALLSLHKPA
+138 ALLSLHKTS
-147 GEYVWSQGWTFNY
+147 GISVWTQGWTFNY
-160 TLIAIGTVIGLI
+160 TLIAVGIVIGLAL
-172 IGAIGAYSVKMT
+172 GAIGAYSVKMT

-204 ASLEFMRGAHSFEG
+204 ASLEFLRGAHGAEAV
-218 ITAFIAGAMLFATL
+218 TAFIIVPMLFATL

-254 PHTFPGQNFL
+254 PMTFPGQNIL

-274 LCGWLTFNASGGNAV
+274 LCGWLTFNTGVANAP

-299 LFFGI
+299 LFFGV
-304 AMVLPIGGADMPVVI
+304 AMVMPIGGADMPVVI

-332 DGFAINNLAM
+332 DGFAINNTAM
-342 VVAGTLVGSSGTLL
+342 IVAGTLVGSSGTLL

-376 GSSGGAAAAAGGV
+376 GSGGSSQAAAGGV
-389 AGTVKAIQADEVAL
+389 AGTVKPVQADEVAL
-403 LLTYAQ
+403 LLAYAQ
-409 RVVIVP
+409 RVVVVP

-429 ELSDELGNRGVEVQF
+429 ELSDELGKRGVEVQF

-459 LLAEANVPY
+459 LLAEANVSY

-512 IIEADRCKMT
+512 IIEADRCKST

-550 GDAKASLNALV
+550 GDAKNSLQQLI
-561 AAVKAS
+561 AAVKAN

>member
-1 MDTNIPDIIF
+1 
-11 IFVLAVFVGFEVISK
+11 
-26 VPSMLHTPLMSGTNA
+26 
-41 IHGIIFFGGILV
+41 
-53 LADAATPLTRR
+53 
-64 PGICRGGFR
+64 
-73 FRQCLRRFH
+73 
-82 GHGPDAANVQEKEK
+82 

-102 YIIIGVSVL
+102 LIFIGVSVL
-111 FIIGIKLLASPKTAR
+111 FILGIKFLSSPKTAR
-126 IGNLIAAAGMLI
+126 VGNLIAAGGMFV
-138 ALLSLHKPA
+138 ALLALHKSD
-147 GEYVWSQGWTFNY
+147 GQSVWAQGWPFNY
-160 TLIAIGTVIGLI
+160 TLIAIGIVVGLVM
-172 IGAIGAYSVKMT
+172 GAIGAYSVKMT

-204 ASLEFMRGAHSFEG
+204 ASLEFTNPHTDKFQLGGMVLTVTGPHEPS
-218 ITAFIAGAMLFATL
+218 AFIAVCMLFATL

-242 IAYLKLEGKFEK
+242 IAYLKLQGKFEK
-254 PHTFPGQNFL
+254 PHTFPGQNLL
-264 NGLILLVILG
+264 NGLILLVILS
-274 LCGWLTFNASGGNAV
+274 LCGWLTFHAIGGGAV
-289 TAFIVMFSLA
+289 AAFIVLFALA

-376 GSSGGAAAAAGGV
+376 GSSGGGTAAASGI
-389 AGTVKAIQADEVAL
+389 AGTVKPIQADEVAL
-403 LLTYAQ
+403 LLAYAQ

-429 ELSDELGNRGVEVQF
+429 ELSEELGKRGVEVQF

-512 IIEADRCKMT
+512 IIEADHCKAT

-561 AAVKAS
+561 AAVKAN

>member
-1 MDTNIPDIIF
+1 
-11 IFVLAVFVGFEVISK
+11 
-26 VPSMLHTPLMSGTNA
+26 
-41 IHGIIFFGGILV
+41 
-53 LADAATPLTRR
+53 
-64 PGICRGGFR
+64 
-73 FRQCLRRFH
+73 
-82 GHGPDAANVQEKEK
+82 

-102 YIIIGVSVL
+102 LILIGVAVL
-111 FIIGIKLLASPKTAR
+111 FILGIKFLSSPKTAR
-126 IGNLIAAAGMLI
+126 RGNLVAAAGMVI
-138 ALLSLHKPA
+138 GFIILSKPDGA
-147 GEYVWSQGWTFNY
+147 NIWTQGWTFNY
-160 TLIAIGTVIGLI
+160 TLIVIGILVGLV
-172 IGAIGAYSVKMT
+172 IGALGAYSVKMT

-204 ASLEFMRGAHSFEG
+204 ASLEFIKGTNPPELLGVKLPELHDPSAA
-218 ITAFIAGAMLFATL
+218 ITIPMLFATL
-232 IGSLSFSGSI
+232 IGSLSFAGSI

-274 LCGWLTFNASGGNAV
+274 LCGWLTFNATGHNAV
-289 TAFIVMFSLA
+289 VAFVVMFCLA

-332 DGFAINNLAM
+332 DGFAINNNAM
-342 VVAGTLVGSSGTLL
+342 IVAGTLVGSSGTLL

-376 GSSGGAAAAAGGV
+376 GSGGGSKAAVGGV
-389 AGTVKAIQADEVAL
+389 AGTVKPIQADEVAL

-415 GYGMAVAQAQHQVR
+415 GYGMAVAQAQHSVR
-429 ELSDELGNRGVEVQF
+429 ELSDELGKRGIEVQF

-468 DQLIEMEQINPSMD
+468 DQLIEMEQINPTMD

-501 EEKTSPIYGMP
+501 EEKSSPIYGMP
-512 IIEADRCKMT
+512 IIEADRCKTT

>member
-1 MDTNIPDIIF
+1 
-11 IFVLAVFVGFEVISK
+11 
-26 VPSMLHTPLMSGTNA
+26 
-41 IHGIIFFGGILV
+41 
-53 LADAATPLTRR
+53 
-64 PGICRGGFR
+64 
-73 FRQCLRRFH
+73 
-82 GHGPDAANVQEKEK
+82 

-102 YIIIGVSVL
+102 LIFIGVAVL
-111 FIIGIKLLASPKTAR
+111 FIIGIKFLSSPKTAR
-126 IGNLIAAAGMLI
+126 RGNLIAAAGMFV
-138 ALLSLHKPA
+138 ALLALHKTD
-147 GEYVWSQGWTFNY
+147 GNSVWTQGWSFNY
-160 TLIAIGTVIGLI
+160 TLIAIGTVAGLI
-172 IGAIGAYSVKMT
+172 VGAIGAYSVKMT

-204 ASLEFMRGAHSFEG
+204 ASLEFTGAKTDQLQLG
-218 ITAFIAGAMLFATL
+218 PMVITVTGANEPSKFIAVCMLFATL

-242 IAYLKLEGKFEK
+242 IAYLKLQGKLEK

-274 LCGWLTFNASGGNAV
+274 LCGWLTFNVTGGHAV
-289 TAFIVMFSLA
+289 AAFIAMFALA
-299 LFFGI
+299 LFFGV

-342 VVAGTLVGSSGTLL
+342 LVAGTLVGSSGTLL

-376 GSSGGAAAAAGGV
+376 GSAGGSPVAAGGV
-389 AGTVKAIQADEVAL
+389 AGTVKPIQADEAAL
-403 LLTYAQ
+403 LLANAQ

-429 ELSDELGNRGVEVQF
+429 ELSEELGKRGVEVQF

-501 EEKTSPIYGMP
+501 EEKSSPIYGMP
-512 IIEADRCKMT
+512 VIEADRCRAT
-522 IVMKRSMA
+522 IVLKRSMA
-530 AGFAGIENHLFYKDN
+530 AGFAGIENLLFYKDN

-561 AAVKAS
+561 AAVKAN

>member
-1 MDTNIPDIIF
+1 
-11 IFVLAVFVGFEVISK
+11 
-26 VPSMLHTPLMSGTNA
+26 
-41 IHGIIFFGGILV
+41 
-53 LADAATPLTRR
+53 
-64 PGICRGGFR
+64 
-73 FRQCLRRFH
+73 
-82 GHGPDAANVQEKEK
+82 

-102 YIIIGVSVL
+102 LIIIGVSVL
-111 FIIGIKLLASPKTAR
+111 FIIGIKLLASPKSAR
-126 IGNLIAAAGMLI
+126 LGNLVAAAGMLI
-138 ALLSLHKPA
+138 ALVILHKPNGESVWMA
-147 GEYVWSQGWTFNY
+147 GCNFNY
-160 TLIAIGTVIGLI
+160 TLIVIGTVIGLA
-172 IGAIGAYSVKMT
+172 IGAFGAYSVKMT
-184 AMPQMVALFN
+184 SMPQMVALFN

-204 ASLEFMRGAHSFEG
+204 AGLEFSKGATPLKIAG
-218 ITAFIAGAMLFATL
+218 IELPAIHDPSGFIAGSMLFATL

-254 PHTFPGQNFL
+254 PMTFPGQNIL

-274 LCGWLTFNASGGNAV
+274 LCGWLTFNATSGNAT

-304 AMVLPIGGADMPVVI
+304 AMVMPIGGADMPVVI

-332 DGFAINNLAM
+332 DGFVINNLAM

-376 GSSGGAAAAAGGV
+376 GSSGGGGTAAAGV
-389 AGTVKAIQADEVAL
+389 AGTVKPIQADEVAL

-415 GYGMAVAQAQHQVR
+415 GYGMAVAQAQHSVR
-429 ELSDELGNRGVEVQF
+429 ELSDELGKRGVEVQF

-468 DQLIEMEQINPSMD
+468 DQLIEMEVINPSMD

-501 EEKTSPIYGMP
+501 EEKSSPIYGMP
-512 IIEADRCKMT
+512 IIEADRCKT
-522 IVMKRSMA
+522 CIVMKRSMA
-530 AGFAGIENHLFYKDN
+530 SGFAGIENHLFYKDN

>member
-1 MDTNIPDIIF
+1 MSSIVPFIF
-11 IFVLAVFVGFEVISK
+11 IGV
-26 VPSMLHTPLMSGTNA
+26 
-41 IHGIIFFGGILV
+41 
-53 LADAATPLTRR
+53 AA
-64 PGICRGGFR
+64 
-73 FRQCLRRFH
+73 
-82 GHGPDAANVQEKEK
+82 
-96 MSSTIA
+96 
-102 YIIIGVSVL
+102 L
-111 FIIGIKLLASPKTAR
+111 FIIGIKFLSSPKTAR
-126 IGNLIAAAGMLI
+126 LGNLIAAGGMFIGLV
-138 ALLSLHKPA
+138 ALHKT
-147 GEYVWSQGWTFNY
+147 GGDGVWQGFNFNY
-160 TLIAIGTVIGLI
+160 VLIAIGIVIGLVL
-172 IGAIGAYSVKMT
+172 GAFGAYSVKMT
-184 AMPQMVALFN
+184 SMPQMVALFN

-204 ASLEFMRGAHSFEG
+204 GTLEFLRGSQSLAG
-218 ITAFIAGAMLFATL
+218 ITPFIAGTMLFATL

-254 PHTFPGQNFL
+254 PHTFPGQNIL

-274 LCGWLTFNASGGNAV
+274 LSGWLTFQASGGNAI
-289 TAFIVMFSLA
+289 TAFIVMFALA

-304 AMVLPIGGADMPVVI
+304 AMVMPIGGADMPVVI

-376 GSSGGAAAAAGGV
+376 GSSGGGSAAASGV
-389 AGTVKAIQADEVAL
+389 VGSVKPIQADEAAL
-403 LLTYAQ
+403 LLAYAQ
-409 RVVIVP
+409 RVVVVP

-429 ELSDELGNRGVEVQF
+429 ELSDELGKRGVEVQF

-512 IIEADRCKMT
+512 IIEADRCKAT

-550 GDAKASLNALV
+550 GDAKASLNALI
-561 AAVKAS
+561 AAVKAN